1 MREIILNL
9 LSNVALRIAM
19 RSLAECSYMGIHQP
33 ELKDDLK
40 KQMELLKGETGGK
53 V

>member
-1 MREIILNL
+1 MKRIVFEF
-9 LSNVALRIAM
+9 LSFIALRAAID
-19 RSLAECSYMGIHQP
+19 SLSRCSIFAGHQP